1 MKNMFKLD
9 NEKVKIYAL
18 DEIEKK
24 ILNLLQKDCRTTAK
38 KMSEQLS
45 LPKTTI
51 YYRIKKLERENII
64 EGYHAKLN
72 TKKLGIDFDM
82 VIHVRAKYGKGYDKK
97 IGESLSKIPGVW
109 GVFFVFGDND
119 FIVLARGN
127 SREALV
133 QKIQTLMS
141 MEDIE
146 RTSTSIVATT
156 FKLDQ
161 RFFFDFLDEKRE

>member
-1 MKNMFKLD
+1 MKSIQDSN
-9 NEKVKIYAL
+9 YAL
-18 DEIEKK
+18 DDIDKK
-24 ILNLLQKDCRTTAK
+24 ILNILQEDCRTTAK
-38 KMSEQLS
+38 EISEKLS

-51 YYRIKKLERENII
+51 YYRIKRLEKENII
-64 EGYHAKLN
+64 EGYHAKVN
-72 TKKLGIDFDM
+72 TEKLGMDFYM
-82 VIHVRAKYGKGYDKK
+82 IIHVRAKYGKGYDNK

-133 QKIQTLMS
+133 EKIQTMMG

-146 RTSTSIVATT
+146 RTSTSIVANT

-161 RFFFDFLDEKRE
+161 RMFFEFIDKIQE